1 MVLCTS
7 TYYRGRG
14 CCWGRRVKCWVNM
27 TARPAGRTLWSV
39 NNTGMVVL
47 KADSSLLTFTD
58 RQSVP
63 DTDWNYLHNYFC
75 KMREQILYG
84 GKVWYK
90 EVVKW
95 ILSNLSDTYNS
106 SCFSLQSYRFAV
118 YMVVADIDCLS
129 CGSRNNF

>member
-1 MVLCTS
+1 
-7 TYYRGRG
+7 
-14 CCWGRRVKCWVNM
+14 
-27 TARPAGRTLWSV
+27 
-39 NNTGMVVL
+39 MVVL
-47 KADSSLLTFTD
+47 KADSGLLTFTD

-63 DTDWNYLHNYFC
+63 DTDWNYLHDYFC
-75 KMREQILYG
+75 KMREKILYD

-129 CGSRNNF
+129 CGSRNNFLMLCRDGYVIICYCVIIIVNYKNDFNM